1 MGLCRAGCGRATATS
16 STQKLQTHRI
26 TRADVA
32 RYSLFEVVWLASGAV
47 GLWFGNVFNG
57 RICQDFIT
65 AAMFLNLLFC
75 KHLAWT
81 EGVVTVD
88 KRHEVTISFEDAAL
102 LGAANKSLVDLFEH
116 TARDASQYQ
125 VVSLS

>member
-1 MGLCRAGCGRATATS
+1 MG
-16 STQKLQTHRI
+16 
-26 TRADVA
+26 
-32 RYSLFEVVWLASGAV
+32 AS
-47 GLWFGNVFNG
+47 
-57 RICQDFIT
+57 ICQDFIT